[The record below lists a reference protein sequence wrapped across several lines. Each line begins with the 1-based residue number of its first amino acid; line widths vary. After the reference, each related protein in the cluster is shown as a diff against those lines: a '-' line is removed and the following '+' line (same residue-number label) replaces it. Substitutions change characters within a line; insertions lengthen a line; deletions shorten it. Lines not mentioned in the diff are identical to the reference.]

1 MINEDIHNEVMLA
14 IRTLHDI
21 LPQDVRQERPWLE
34 QLDEDILFILGL
46 RHVMKTGRIH
56 NERRDVLLE
65 LAHRRLQLSPK
76 QAALE
81 KSIHLVDSYRFRQQ
95 KATVGLQFHFPILYQ
110 WLQETPQVNV
120 ILWHVND
127 PVFRRVRP

>member
-1 MINEDIHNEVMLA
+1 MINEDIRNEVTLA
-14 IRTLHDI
+14 IHTLHDI
-21 LPQDVRQERPWLE
+21 LPQEVRQERPWLD
-34 QLDEDILFILGL
+34 QLDENILFILGL

-65 LAHRRLQLSPK
+65 LAYRRLQLSPE

-81 KSIHLVDSYRFRQQ
+81 KSIYLVDSYRFRQQ
-95 KATVGLQFHFPILYQ
+95 KAAVGLQFHFPILYR